1 MQISLPLP
9 PWTLSWPINIY
20 GYIFS
25 TPSAA
30 ACCTSSN
37 KLALTGR
44 GRGGEGETKDHR
56 PAISDHC
63 PVGGTMWYQC
73 GHVAWPWS
81 AAALANWTPSVSFLG
96 GILGPTGQSML
107 VKCLPPKRTERFGTN
122 KMCRLL
128 PVACCKLPALP
139 AGGHSIPSPRPN
151 PRERRERHLNG
162 VIIFAP
168 SPGSFGSELIA
179 CHIINFRLPPL
190 LKKRLLYT
198 GPGAGLGPTLT
209 CGILTRR
216 NSSEK
221 FQKSCGMLQSCWVL
235 LSPDVWACQGVVA

>member
-1 MQISLPLP
+1 MFAAKENGTVRNKQNVSTVASCMLQVASPACR
-9 PWTLSWPINIY
+9 WPFN
-20 GYIFS
+20 
-25 TPSAA
+25 
-30 ACCTSSN
+30 
-37 KLALTGR
+37 
-44 GRGGEGETKDHR
+44 
-56 PAISDHC
+56 
-63 PVGGTMWYQC
+63 
-73 GHVAWPWS
+73 
-81 AAALANWTPSVSFLG
+81 
-96 GILGPTGQSML
+96 
-107 VKCLPPKRTERFGTN
+107 PK
-122 KMCRLL
+122 
-128 PVACCKLPALP
+128 
-139 AGGHSIPSPRPN
+139 PRPN

-190 LKKRLLYT
+190 LNKRLLYS

>member
-1 MQISLPLP
+1 M
-9 PWTLSWPINIY
+9 
-20 GYIFS
+20 
-25 TPSAA
+25 
-30 ACCTSSN
+30 
-37 KLALTGR
+37 
-44 GRGGEGETKDHR
+44 
-56 PAISDHC
+56 
-63 PVGGTMWYQC
+63 
-73 GHVAWPWS
+73 
-81 AAALANWTPSVSFLG
+81 SFLG